1 MTITPRDR
9 KLFRHL
15 SNYGMLTTKHINEII
30 FDGIATT
37 TVLRR
42 LRMLE
47 EERFLKRLTGLESQ
61 DVLWTIT
68 DKAALLGEGE
78 QFKRYWNKN
87 SLDHDFKLLNLRL
100 ALERQGIAKSWIPEH
115 EIRFL
120 VFKKYGIKAAQ
131 KMLVPD
137 GLMITEVQSTK
148 VSVAIELEL
157 SLKNKDRL
165 KNIFFRYLEK
175 NDLSYIWYICQGP
188 MIMSCLHKAWESVK
202 GPKSSIKLRCSI
214 LDEVMQN
221 PRATWP
227 EGAHSPAQMV
237 STSKEGNPIT
247 PSKLTIENRGP
258 YPVSN
263 APPNP
268 AVITDHPPITS

>member
-1 MTITPRDR
+1 
-9 KLFRHL
+9 
-15 SNYGMLTTKHINEII
+15 MLTTKHINEII
-30 FDGIATT
+30 FNGIATT

-42 LRMLE
+42 LRFLVGE
-47 EERFLKRLTGLESQ
+47 NYLKRLTGLESQ

-68 DKAALLGEGE
+68 DKATLLGEGE

-87 SLDHDFKLLNLRL
+87 LLEHDFKLLNLRL
-100 ALERQGIAKSWIPEH
+100 TLERQGIAKSWIPEH

-131 KMLVPD
+131 RMLVPD
-137 GLMITEVQSTK
+137 GLMITEVQSKK

-165 KNIFFRYLEK
+165 RNIFFRYLEK

-188 MIMSCLHKAWESVK
+188 MIANSVLKTWERVK
-202 GPKSSIKLRCSI
+202 GAKSPIKLRCSL

-221 PRATWP
+221 PKATWTD
-227 EGAHSPAQMV
+227 GAHSPAQRV
-237 STSKEGNPIT
+237 STPKEGNPIT
-247 PSKLTIENRGP
+247 PSKLTIENRRP

-268 AVITDHPPITS
+268 PVSPDHPHITS

>member
-175 NDLSYIWYICQGP
+175 MTSPTFGILPRHDYELPPQSMGKCQ
-188 MIMSCLHKAWESVK
+188 SA
-202 GPKSSIKLRCSI
+202 KSSIKLRCSI
-214 LDEVMQN
+214 LDEVMQKQE
-221 PRATWP
+221 RR
-227 EGAHSPAQMV
+227 GRRCSLPAQRV
-237 STSKEGNPIT
+237 STSKEESIT
-247 PSKLTIENRGP
+247 PS
-258 YPVSN
+258 S
-263 APPNP
+263 
-268 AVITDHPPITS
+268 